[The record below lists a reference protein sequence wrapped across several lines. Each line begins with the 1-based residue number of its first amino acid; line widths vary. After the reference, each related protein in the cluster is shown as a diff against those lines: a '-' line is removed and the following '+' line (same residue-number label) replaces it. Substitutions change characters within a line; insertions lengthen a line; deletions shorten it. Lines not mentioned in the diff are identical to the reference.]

1 MNYFITGGAGFVGS
15 HFVDKLISKNH
26 NVVVYDNLIL
36 GKKENIKEHFKNSK
50 FKFINGDILN
60 LSKLKKS
67 MKGNDVVIHLAA
79 NSDIIKSS
87 KDPDV
92 DLKNGTV
99 GTYNVL
105 ESMRENKIRKII
117 FTSSNVVYG
126 EVKKLPI
133 SENFGPLFPISF
145 YGASKLASEALIS
158 AYCHNCNIQ
167 SWIFRFANVI
177 GKRATHGVVVDFYN
191 KLKKNNRE
199 LLVLGDGNQEK
210 PYILVDDVVSG
221 IFWSFKKANENVNY
235 FNLGTKGSTKVKII
249 AKEVIKAIGLKKVKI
264 IYSGGKRGWP
274 GDVSKVS
281 LDSSKIIDLG
291 YKFFTPDSTK
301 ACISGIKQIIN
312 DLKLKDQ
319 SKS

>member
-15 HFVDKLISKNH
+15 HFVDKLISKNQ
-26 NVVVYDNLIL
+26 NVAVYDNLIL
-36 GKKENIKEHFKNSK
+36 GKKENIKEHFNNSK
-50 FKFINGDILN
+50 FTFINGDILN
-60 LSKLKKS
+60 LGKLKKS
-67 MKGNDVVIHLAA
+67 MKGMDVVIHLAA

-92 DLKNGTV
+92 DLKNGTI

-105 ESMRENKIRKII
+105 ESMRENKIKKII
-117 FTSSNVVYG
+117 FTSSNVIYG

-133 SENFGPLFPISF
+133 SENFGPLFPISY

-177 GKRATHGVVVDFYN
+177 GPKVTHGVVMDFYN
-191 KLKKNNRE
+191 KLKINSKK
-199 LLVLGDGNQEK
+199 LLILGDGNQQK
-210 PYILVDDVVSG
+210 PYILVDDIING
-221 IFWSFKKANENVNY
+221 ILFAFNKAKKKVNY
-235 FNLGTKGSTKVKII
+235 FNLGTKGSTKVKKIT
-249 AKEVIKAIGLKKVKI
+249 KEVLKCMNLKKVKI

-281 LDSSKIIDLG
+281 LDNSKIKKLG
-291 YKFFTPDSTK
+291 YKFFVPDSTT
-301 ACISGIKQIIN
+301 ACKLGVKQIIDYLEKN
-312 DLKLKDQ
+312 RR
-319 SKS
+319 